1 MSELLLP
8 PGIALPPGMKMPKPP
23 ATAETPEE
31 DIPIEQR
38 GRMLP
43 KAVGWKILCTLPP
56 ADETF
61 ENSSIIK
68 SEQVKKQEEFT
79 TVVLFVV
86 DVGPD
91 AYKDQ
96 DKYPSGPWCKPGD
109 FILVRAYAGTRLKV
123 YGTEFRFINDD
134 QVEGVVD
141 DPRGITRA

>member
-1 MSELLLP
+1 MSDLLLP
-8 PGIALPPGMKMPKPP
+8 PGVRMPEAIQTSEAPS
-23 ATAETPEE
+23 E
-31 DIPIEQR
+31 DIPIEER

-61 ENSSIIK
+61 ENSSVLK
-68 SEQVKKQEEFT
+68 PELVKKQEEFT
-79 TVVLFVV
+79 TTVLFVV
-86 DVGPD
+86 DVGSD
-91 AYKDQ
+91 AYKDA

>member
-1 MSELLLP
+1 MSDLLLP
-8 PGIALPPGMKMPKPP
+8 PGVRMPEMPPVENEP
-23 ATAETPEE
+23 AEQ
-31 DIPIEQR
+31 IPIEER

-61 ENSSIIK
+61 ENSSVLK
-68 SEQVKKQEEFT
+68 PELVKKQEEFT

-91 AYKDQ
+91 AYKD
-96 DKYPSGPWCKPGD
+96 DNKYPSGPWCKPGD

>member
-1 MSELLLP
+1 MSDLLLP
-8 PGIALPPGMKMPKPP
+8 PGVRMPEAIQTSEAPS
-23 ATAETPEE
+23 E
-31 DIPIEQR
+31 DIPIEER
-38 GRMLP
+38 GHMLP

-61 ENSSIIK
+61 ENSSVLK
-68 SEQVKKQEEFT
+68 PELVKKQEEFT
-79 TVVLFVV
+79 TTVLFVV

-91 AYKDQ
+91 AYKDA

-123 YGTEFRFINDD
+123 YGTEFRLINDD

>member
-8 PGIALPPGMKMPKPP
+8 PGIRMPDPITTSDEPG
-23 ATAETPEE
+23 E

-43 KAVGWKILCTLPP
+43 RAVGWKILCTLPP
-56 ADETF
+56 VDEKF
-61 ENSSIIK
+61 ENSTIIK

-79 TVVLFVV
+79 TTVLFVV
-86 DVGPD
+86 GVGPD
-91 AYKDQ
+91 AYKDEN
-96 DKYPSGPWCKPGD
+96 KYPSGPWCKPGD
-109 FILVRAYAGTRLKV
+109 FVLVRAYAGTRFKV
-123 YGTEFRFINDD
+123 YGTEFRYLNDD